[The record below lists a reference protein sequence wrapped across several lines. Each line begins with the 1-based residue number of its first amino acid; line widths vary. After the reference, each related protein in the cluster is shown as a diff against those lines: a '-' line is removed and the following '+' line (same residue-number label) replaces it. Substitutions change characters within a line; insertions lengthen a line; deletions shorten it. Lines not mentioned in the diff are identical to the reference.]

1 MDLLRELVKSNL
13 VFDGVSVEQ
22 LDEDLWQLKFP
33 LGVIPAG
40 TYAGGYWGDATI
52 EDTDAVLCVTVGDLY
67 EEDEFNIGEGT
78 VNLRYVEHSGL
89 AYTGELEELIT
100 DRIGDLYPGLC
111 AGGSEQGMQGD
122 DYLSLDIWTRE
133 YRDQTAYSS

>member
-22 LDEDLWQLKFP
+22 LDVDLWQLKFP

-52 EDTDAVLCVTVGDLY
+52 EETDAVLCVTVGDLY
-67 EEDEFNIGEGT
+67 EEDEFKIGEGT

-122 DYLSLDIWTRE
+122 DYLSLDVWTRE
-133 YRDQTAYSS
+133 YRDQTAYGS